1 VERDSLSCWRKLA
14 PIICAE
20 IHSLLS
26 GSYRMRT
33 QFLLMCFVSLCLVSA
48 LAAGQSSTPGANGSI
63 DISVQREPGS
73 EGEFY
78 AVQASMI
85 VEATPQRSWQV
96 MTDYDHLASFV
107 PGFTSSRMVTRV
119 GNDGVLA
126 QEGFVRFLFI
136 KQSINLLLDVH
147 EEPYSKVDLNL
158 LQGNMRHYEAH
169 WQLVPVDTLH
179 TRILYNAKLAP
190 TFFVP
195 PIVGVTL
202 MKSDL
207 HKMLDAVSMRIE
219 QRGHLLEPLVG
230 PVQLPQGV
238 AHP

>member
-1 VERDSLSCWRKLA
+1 MRKL
-14 PIICAE
+14 
-20 IHSLLS
+20 
-26 GSYRMRT
+26 
-33 QFLLMCFVSLCLVSA
+33 FLLTCFVSSCLVSA
-48 LAAGQSSTPGANGSI
+48 LAVAQSSTPGSNGSI
-63 DISVQREPGS
+63 DISVQREPDS

-96 MTDYDHLASFV
+96 MTDYDHLATFV
-107 PGFTSSRMVTRV
+107 PGFISSHMVTRV

-126 QEGFVRFLFI
+126 QEGFVRFLLI

-169 WQLVPVDTLH
+169 WQLIPVDTLH
-179 TRILYNAKLAP
+179 TRILYNARLAP

-195 PIVGVTL
+195 PIIGVTM
-202 MKSDL
+202 MKGDL
-207 HKMLDAVSMRIE
+207 HKMLDAVSLKIE
-219 QRGHLLEPLVG
+219 QGSELPEPLSG